1 MSIKA
6 YAIKAHVAIDPK
18 HPAEIYVRDV
28 IAGRVVASKL
38 VRLACE
44 RHLRDLSE
52 GHKRGIY
59 FDPISAQRAIDFF
72 QFLKHSKG
80 EWAGQPF
87 QLSPWQQFI
96 VYSIFGWKKADVTRR
111 FRVVHV
117 EVARKNG
124 KTTKLGGI
132 GLYLLV
138 ADGEPGAEI
147 YCAATKKD
155 QARILFNEVER
166 MRKSSPSLK
175 KMILSFKDNLNIP
188 ATNSKFEPLGSD
200 EDTLDG
206 LNPHGALVD
215 ELHAHKDRGLW
226 DVLDTATGSRRQS
239 LLMAITTAGF
249 NRESVCYRQHEYG
262 EKVLE
267 QVIDDDSFFVFIAC
281 LDPGDDWEDERN
293 WPKANPGLGVSVKL
307 ESLRVQAN
315 KAKND
320 PAALNAFLRLR
331 LNVWT
336 QQNTRWMPIEAW
348 NECVGFSMAGI
359 DARVLRAQVLEQLA
373 GKVCYAGLD
382 LSSKIDLTAYVKLF
396 PPTEEIPKYVA
407 ICRFYMPEDNVG
419 RRVKEDRVPYDVW
432 IREGFI
438 TATPGNVVDYDWIKG
453 DILRDAKTF
462 EIRELAFDP
471 YNATQTAIQL
481 KNEGI
486 TTVEFRQGFLSMSE
500 PTKELMK
507 IVLQKKLAHLSDPV
521 LRWNAANVVV
531 KQDEAG
537 NLKLNKD
544 KSPEK
549 IDGLV
554 ALVMALGRA
563 IANPGESGESVYET
577 RGILTL

>member
-1 MSIKA
+1 MLTKL
-6 YAIKAHVAIDPK
+6 DTK
-18 HPAEIYVRDV
+18 HPAEVYARDGM
-28 IAGRVVASKL
+28 AGRIVVSKY
-38 VRLACE
+38 VRLACA
-44 RHLRDLSE
+44 RHVRDLGDAS
-52 GHKRGIY
+52 KRGLH
-59 FDPISAQRAIDFF
+59 FDPVSAQRAIDFF

-80 EWAGQPF
+80 EWAGQSF
-87 QLSPWQQFI
+87 ELSSWQQFI
-96 VYSIFGWKKADVTRR
+96 VYSIFGWKKADGTRR
-111 FRVVHV
+111 FRVAHV

-124 KTTKLGGI
+124 KTTLWSGI
-132 GLYLLV
+132 GLYLFF
-138 ADGEPGAEI
+138 ADGEPGAEV

-155 QARILFNEVER
+155 QARILFSEAER
-166 MRKSSPSLK
+166 MRKASPSLK
-175 KMILSFKDNLNIP
+175 KRILSFKDNMNVP

-239 LLMAITTAGF
+239 LLAAITTAGF
-249 NRESVCYRQHEYG
+249 NRESVCYKQNEYG
-262 EKVLE
+262 QKVLE
-267 QVIDDDSFFVFIAC
+267 QVLDDDSFFVYIAC
-281 LDPGDDWEDERN
+281 LDAGDDWEDERN

-315 KAKND
+315 KAKNE
-320 PAALNAFLRLR
+320 PTALNAFLRLR

-336 QQNTRWMPIEAW
+336 QQNTRWMPIDKW
-348 NECVGFSMAGI
+348 NECVGYSLAGI
-359 DARVLRAQVLEQLA
+359 DAKVLRGKVLGELA
-373 GKVCYAGLD
+373 GKHCYAGLD
-382 LSSKIDLTAYVKLF
+382 LSSKVDLTAYVKVF
-396 PPTEEIPKYVA
+396 PPGEGNDKFVA
-407 ICRFYMPEDNVG
+407 ICNFYMPEDNVYK
-419 RRVKEDRVPYDVW
+419 RVKEDRVPYDLW

-453 DILRDAKTF
+453 DILRDAAKF

-471 YNATQTAIQL
+471 YNAMQTATQL

-486 TTVEFRQGFLSMSE
+486 QTVEFRQGFLSMSE

-544 KSPEK
+544 KSPDK

-554 ALVMALGRA
+554 ALVMGLGRA
-563 IANPGESGESVYET
+563 IANPGDAGGSVYET
-577 RGILTL
+577 RGVLLF

>member
-1 MSIKA
+1 MSIKVYIA
-6 YAIKAHVAIDPK
+6 TDPK
-18 HPAEIYVRDV
+18 HPVEIYVRDV
-28 IAGRVVASKL
+28 IAGRIVASKL

-44 RHLRDLSE
+44 RHLRDLSD
-52 GHKRGIY
+52 GHKRGLR
-59 FDPISAQRAIDFF
+59 FDPVSAQRAVDFF

-80 EWAGQPF
+80 EWAGQSF
-87 QLSPWQQFI
+87 ELSPWQQFI
-96 VYSIFGWKKADVTRR
+96 VYSIFGWKKADGTRR
-111 FRVVHV
+111 FRVAHV

-124 KTTKLGGI
+124 KTTLWAGV
-132 GLYLLV
+132 GLYLFF
-138 ADGEPGAEI
+138 ADGEPGAEV

-155 QARILFNEVER
+155 QARILFNEAER
-166 MRKSSPSLK
+166 MRKASPSLK
-175 KMILSFKDNLNIP
+175 KRILSFKDNMNVP

-239 LLMAITTAGF
+239 LLAAITTAGF
-249 NRESVCYRQHEYG
+249 NRESVCYRQNEYG
-262 EKVLE
+262 QKVLD
-267 QVIDDDSFFVFIAC
+267 QVIDDDSFFVYVAC
-281 LDPGDDWEDERN
+281 LDQGDDWEDERN

-359 DARVLRAQVLEQLA
+359 DAKVLRAQVLEQLA

-396 PPTEEIPKYVA
+396 PPTEEIPKFIAV
-407 ICRFYMPEDNVG
+407 CRFYMPEDNVA

-453 DILRDAKTF
+453 DILRDAKAF
-462 EIRELAFDP
+462 ELRELAFDP

-486 TTVEFRQGFLSMSE
+486 QTVEFRQGFLSMSE

>member
-1 MSIKA
+1 MSTKVYISTN
-6 YAIKAHVAIDPK
+6 PK
-18 HPAEIYVRDV
+18 HPVEVYVLSV
-28 IAGRVVASKL
+28 IAGLVRASTL

-44 RHLRDLSE
+44 RHVRDLKI
-52 GHKRGIY
+52 GHERGLH
-59 FDPISAQRAIDFF
+59 FDPVSAQRAIDFF

-80 EWAGQPF
+80 EWAGQSF
-87 QLSPWQQFI
+87 ELSPWQQFI
-96 VYSIFGWKKADVTRR
+96 VYSIFGWKKADGTRR
-111 FRVVHV
+111 YRVAHV

-124 KTTKLGGI
+124 KTTLWAGI
-132 GLYLLV
+132 GLYLFF
-138 ADGEPGAEI
+138 ADGEPGAEV

-155 QARILFNEVER
+155 QARILFNEAER
-166 MRKSSPSLK
+166 MRKASPSLK
-175 KMILSFKDNLNIP
+175 KRILSFKDNMNVP
-188 ATNSKFEPLGSD
+188 GTNSKFEPLGAD
-200 EDTLDG
+200 QDTLDG

-215 ELHAHKDRGLW
+215 ELHAHKSRGLW

-239 LLMAITTAGF
+239 LLAAITTAGF
-249 NRESVCYRQHEYG
+249 ERESICYKQHEYG

-267 QVIDDDSFFVFIAC
+267 QVIDDDSFFVYIAC

-307 ESLRVQAN
+307 DSLRIQAA
-315 KAKND
+315 KAKNE
-320 PAALNAFLRLR
+320 PTALNAFLRLR

-348 NECVGFSMAGI
+348 NECTGFDMAGI
-359 DARVLRAQVLEQLA
+359 DAKMLRAQVLEQLA
-373 GKVCYAGLD
+373 GQMCYAGLD
-382 LSSKIDLTAYVKLF
+382 LSSKVDLTAFVKVF
-396 PPTEEIPKYVA
+396 PPTEEIPKFVA
-407 ICRFYMPEDNVG
+407 VCRFYMPEDNVP

-438 TATPGNVVDYDWIKG
+438 TATPGNVVDYDWIKA
-453 DILRDAKTF
+453 DILKDAAQF
-462 EIRELAFDP
+462 EIKELAFDP
-471 YNATQTAIQL
+471 YNATQMSTQL
-481 KNEGI
+481 QQEGI
-486 TTVEFRQGFLSMSE
+486 TTVEFRQGFISMSE

-507 IVLQKKLAHLSDPV
+507 IVLQKTLAHLSDPV

-554 ALVMALGRA
+554 ALVMGLGRA
-563 IANPGESGESVYET
+563 IADPLAGGSIYDKQGVM
-577 RGILTL
+577 TL